1 MTQFLCYY
9 STVLI
14 KKATVLTDGKV
25 RTDQEEKK
33 IEPKLFSKTNT
44 YEGGCSYFLLCN
56 LQQHIES

>member
-1 MTQFLCYY
+1 MTHFLCYY

-14 KKATVLTDGKV
+14 KKASVLTDGKV

-33 IEPKLFSKTNT
+33 IKPKVFSKTNT
-44 YEGGCSYFLLCN
+44 SEGGRNYFLLCN

>member
-33 IEPKLFSKTNT
+33 NKAKT
-44 YEGGCSYFLLCN
+44 LL
-56 LQQHIES
+56 